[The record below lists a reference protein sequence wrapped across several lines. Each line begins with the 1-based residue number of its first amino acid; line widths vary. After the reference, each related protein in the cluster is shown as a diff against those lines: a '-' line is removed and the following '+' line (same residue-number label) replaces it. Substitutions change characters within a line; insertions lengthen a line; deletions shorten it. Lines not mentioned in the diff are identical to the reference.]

1 MKGVMGGKGSPLQK
15 IVEGAWKDETE
26 KQALLAAVASD
37 DSIKAE
43 SLLPLI
49 LATDPTV
56 QQRGGTLF
64 LSRADE
70 GSVSSL
76 LKKAV
81 ELEGAQRAALVKTL
95 ARVRTEMVA
104 PALEMALKDTHQD
117 RLRASWGVVMELPAE
132 ISDGYLARAL
142 ESGPPTVRFTAL
154 ERLLKK
160 NGAEKLRKELFAT
173 ASDRDPRVR
182 RLSIDALSQLT
193 GNDVF
198 EAMLDRLSVDDNAEI
213 RGIGGT
219 YLQKFIAAAPA
230 DMRPTILGRLLLAG
244 DPELQSS
251 LLKALFS
258 TGTVGEL
265 LLEILTFCKTIL
277 GLQHQTVMTSLKTL
291 GDSLLQATLPL
302 LAHSDADIRV
312 QALLLVEKFGNPKT
326 VGSIV
331 KLLGDGDWWVRIMAC
346 ETLGRLKDQRVSPY
360 LERMLADADA
370 KWAAI
375 DALGAI
381 GGESAYTNLS
391 SLLHDTQP
399 EVRLAALNALAS
411 VDDSRVSGHVEE
423 VSRSDTSL
431 DVRIRAVELLRV
443 LRGAAGASAGAAV
456 TSAQLTQPMDKLL
469 AYGREAGASDLHVT
483 PGEPPLLRVNG
494 VLSRVQSKAFTARHT
509 EALLSEILDPVRW
522 PILQKA
528 GAVDFCYSIA
538 GVGRYRANVF
548 RQQRG
553 MSGAFRCI
561 PNAAPLLSDV
571 GLPKYLDEVNTYHQ
585 GIVLITGP
593 AGSGKS
599 TSLAALVN
607 VINETR
613 QAHVLTLEDPIEFLH
628 PPKKALINQREIGRD
643 SVSFAAAMRAALRED
658 PDVIVVGEMRDRET
672 IRLALLAAET
682 GHLVIA
688 TMQTTGATATVDKLV
703 ESFPTDEQQQVRV
716 SLSGSLKLIISQTLV
731 PRADGSGRAAVFEI
745 LKSTS
750 PIRTLIR
757 EGKTFQLPSAM
768 QIGRS
773 MGMRTIDASLEE
785 MLAAGIITLETAHE
799 NAEKKELFEKRP
811 LGKATHPGAGAAAS
825 TTAPSTAPEP
835 MPSIHPPR
843 EARIPPTAAP
853 HAVANAPPVIVPQQA
868 ARPAVAAQAAPP
880 SAQQGSPARP
890 QQPPAAAPT
899 RRESKKNLAAAQP
912 TAAGPARRESK
923 RNLAAAQPAGPTRRQ
938 SRRDIQ
944 AQPATS
950 PRRSNQDEGQAPGGH
965 PGARRAVQDEGQAP
979 GGHPGARRQAA
990 QPAPQPA
997 TPAAARPKPAPR
1009 DVGDTDDDGN
1019 DSPIRVR

>member
-15 IVEGAWKDETE
+15 LVEGQWKDETE
-26 KQALLAAVASD
+26 KQGLLAAVAAD
-37 DSIKAE
+37 DSIKAD
-43 SLLPLI
+43 SLLALVVSND
-49 LATDPTV
+49 ATV

-64 LSRADE
+64 LTRADDNAA
-70 GSVSSL
+70 SAL
-76 LKKAV
+76 LKKAI
-81 ELEGAQRAALVKTL
+81 ELEGAQRAPLVKL
-95 ARVRTEMVA
+95 LGRVRAEILT
-104 PALEMALKDTHQD
+104 PSLEMALKDTKEE
-117 RLRASWGVVMELPAE
+117 RLRTSWGIVMELPSE
-132 ISDGYLARAL
+132 IGDGYLARAL
-142 ESGPPTVRFTAL
+142 EEGPPATRLAAID
-154 ERLLKK
+154 RLLKK
-160 NGAEKLRKELFAT
+160 NGAEKIRKELLAT
-173 ASDRDPRVR
+173 ASDRDARVR
-182 RLSIDALSQLT
+182 RAAVDALLQLT

-213 RGIGGT
+213 RGLGGG
-219 YLQKFIAAAPA
+219 YLQKFIVSAPA

-244 DPELQSS
+244 DPELQAT

-258 TGTVGEL
+258 TGSLGDL

-277 GLQHQTVMTSLKTL
+277 GIQHQTVMTSLKTL
-291 GDSLLQATLPL
+291 GDPLLQATLPL
-302 LAHSDADIRV
+302 LTSQDADIRV

-326 VGSIV
+326 VGTIV

-346 ETLGRLKDQRVSPY
+346 ETLGRMKDQRVSGH
-360 LERMLADADA
+360 LEKMLTDADA

-381 GGESAYTNLS
+381 GGDAAYTNLAT
-391 SLLHDTQP
+391 LLRDPQP
-399 EVRLAALNALAS
+399 EVRLAALNAIAN
-411 VDDSRVSGHVEE
+411 VDDKRVAGHVDEIAKG
-423 VSRSDTSL
+423 DTSL
-431 DVRIRAVELLRV
+431 DVRIRAVELLRL
-443 LRGAAGASAGAAV
+443 LRGASGAAAGAAV

-469 AYGREAGASDLHVT
+469 AYGREAGASDIHVT
-483 PGEPPLLRVNG
+483 PGEPPLLRING
-494 VLSRVQSKAFTARHT
+494 VLARLQSKVFTAKHT

-538 GVGRYRANVF
+538 GVGRYRTNIF

-561 PNAAPLLSDV
+561 PNAAPLLSGL
-571 GLPKYLDEVNTYHQ
+571 GLPKYLDEINTYHQ
-585 GIVLITGP
+585 GIVLLTGP

-607 VINETR
+607 VINDTR

-688 TMQTTGATATVDKLV
+688 TMQTTGAVATVDKLV

-716 SLSGSLKLIISQTLV
+716 SLSGSLKLIISQQLV

-785 MLAAGIITLETAHE
+785 MLAAGIITLETAHA
-799 NAEKKELFEKRP
+799 NAEKKETFEKRP
-811 LGKATHPGAGAAAS
+811 VAKGAPGAATPTSTVAAA
-825 TTAPSTAPEP
+825 AVDPGP
-835 MPSIHPPR
+835 MPSIVPPSQVKG
-843 EARIPPTAAP
+843 PPP
-853 HAVANAPPVIVPQQA
+853 EQPA
-868 ARPAVAAQAAPP
+868 ARAQQPAPQPAAQPAARAQPAAQAAPQAAAR
-880 SAQQGSPARP
+880 AQ
-890 QQPPAAAPT
+890 PAAAAPAT
-899 RRESKKNLAAAQP
+899 SKRP
-912 TAAGPARRESK
+912 SRPSR
-923 RNLAAAQPAGPTRRQ
+923 RNLAAQPA
-938 SRRDIQ
+938 
-944 AQPATS
+944 AKPAA
-950 PRRSNQDEGQAPGGH
+950 PVAAIDYKSNRDEGQAPGGH
-965 PGARRAVQDEGQAP
+965 PGARRPNRDEGQAP
-979 GGHPGARRQAA
+979 GGHPGARKPAAQPTA

-997 TPAAARPKPAPR
+997 AASRPKPASR
-1009 DVGDTDDDGN
+1009 NDDDKN
-1019 DSPIRVR
+1019 DPPIRVR